1 MKLIA
6 SLLRLIRF
14 TNLVMIAFSM
24 YLIRYMVVLPFLQES
39 QAASAL
45 SGFQFNLLTLA
56 VVLVAAG
63 GYVIN
68 NFYDTGIDALNKP
81 GSNPVGTL
89 IPRKMSLLLYML
101 LTLGGIVAAILFG
114 ESTGIRYAVLVVG
127 MAAGLLYFYSSSYKK
142 MLLAG
147 NIIIALLAALNIFIT
162 ILFDKT
168 ALLSM
173 AVLSVVTAYTIFAFL
188 LTLSRE
194 IIKDC
199 EDAAGDR
206 AFGANTL
213 PVAAGMKTARI
224 IAAIITS
231 ITAGVLGYIQIITEQ
246 WDDVISFSYVTLFLQ
261 LPLLSLSFLTATSN
275 KEKSDHRNSTIAK
288 WIMVAG
294 LCSMIVF
301 YLSFN

>member
-1 MKLIA
+1 MKLLI

-24 YLIRYMVVLPFLQES
+24 YLIRYMIVVPFLKEAETTSLLSAFHFSILTLSVVL
-39 QAASAL
+39 
-45 SGFQFNLLTLA
+45 T
-56 VVLVAAG
+56 AAG

-68 NFYDTGIDALNKP
+68 NYFDTGIDAVNKP
-81 GSNPVGTL
+81 GSNPVGEL
-89 IPRKMSLLLYML
+89 ISRKMSLFLYVM
-101 LTLGGIVAAILFG
+101 LTLGGIVSAVLFG

-162 ILFDKT
+162 ILFDKN
-168 ALLSM
+168 ALLST
-173 AVLSVVTAYTIFAFL
+173 AVLVVVTAYTLFAFL
-188 LTLSRE
+188 LTLARE

-213 PVAAGMKTARI
+213 PVAAGIRTARI
-224 IAAIITS
+224 SAAAILLLAS
-231 ITAGVLGYIQIITEQ
+231 GALGYVQFITEQ
-246 WDDVISFSYVTLFLQ
+246 WDDLISFGYVSIFLQ
-261 LPLLSLSFLTATSN
+261 LPLLILSYLTATS
-275 KEKSDHRNSTIAK
+275 KTDTSDRRNSTIAK
-288 WIMVAG
+288 GIMLAG

-301 YLSFN
+301 YLSFK

>member
-1 MKLIA
+1 MKLIS
-6 SLLRLIRF
+6 SLLKLIRF

-24 YLIRYMVVLPFLQES
+24 YLIRYMVVVPFLKES
-39 QAASAL
+39 EATSAL
-45 SGFQFNLLTLA
+45 SGFQFSLLTLA

-68 NFYDTGIDALNKP
+68 NYYDTGIDAINKP
-81 GSNPVGTL
+81 GSNPIGNH
-89 IPRKMSLLLYML
+89 IPRKMSLTLYVL
-101 LTLGGIVAAILFG
+101 LTVAGIVAAIFFG
-114 ESTGIRYAVLVVG
+114 ESTGIRYTVLVVA
-127 MAAGLLYFYSSSYKK
+127 MAAGLLYFYSASYKK

-147 NIIIALLAALNIFIT
+147 NVIIALLAALNIFIT
-162 ILFDKT
+162 ILFDKI
-168 ALLSM
+168 ALLSL

-188 LTLSRE
+188 ITLSRE

-213 PVAAGMKTARI
+213 PLAAGMKTARI
-224 IAAIITS
+224 TAVIILAITS
-231 ITAGVLGYIQIITEQ
+231 GLLGYVQIITEQ
-246 WDDVISFSYVTLFLQ
+246 WDDLISFGYVILFLQ
-261 LPLLSLSFLTATSN
+261 IPLLMLSFFTATSKN
-275 KEKSDHRNSTIAK
+275 EITDRRNSTIAK

-301 YLSFN
+301 YLSFK